1 MKNFPLW
8 LVGASLALPIL
19 ATAQANQVTTPRLP
33 GEPPGDATLQRA
45 VASVRAASSAA
56 GALPYQSSLAG
67 YARTASPTTSAD
79 KAWLPA
85 NQFVREVDQMSM
97 GSGNSSPAAAH
108 GASSA
113 APPSASA
120 STSALTKPAAEH
132 AQHSMQ
138 GMSH

>member
-1 MKNFPLW
+1 MKNFPLY
-8 LVGASLALPIL
+8 LLGATLALPIL
-19 ATAQANQVTTPRLP
+19 AMAQADPAMTPHLP
-33 GEPPGDATLQRA
+33 GEPLGDAARQRA
-45 VASVRAASSAA
+45 VAPMLAASNAAGAALYQSSLVGYVRAAS
-56 GALPYQSSLAG
+56 PK
-67 YARTASPTTSAD
+67 TSAD

-97 GSGNSSPAAAH
+97 GSGDSAPAASQ